1 MPIYAEAGVAS
12 TCSIFSPPS
21 GEGNADGYTT
31 GTESMGS
38 SHATPAASARV
49 SSNEEAPRFLSVAET
64 FAELSRCRGPHEE
77 RRGREEL
84 GSTNR
89 WDNLKCEKLDF
100 AY

>member
-1 MPIYAEAGVAS
+1 MVTQQELRAWVHPTRRLQPLHAYRRTRRLHDS
-12 TCSIFSPPS
+12 SPWQ
-21 GEGNADGYTT
+21 
-31 GTESMGS
+31 
-38 SHATPAASARV
+38 R
-49 SSNEEAPRFLSVAET
+49 RLSC
-64 FAELSRCRGPHEE
+64 CRGPHEE